1 MKILKLNH
9 EKKSIKKKNLKT
21 NSIED
26 PIDLEIDEYTR
37 QISELDSEAKNILK
51 QSNEKSISKE
61 DKKFYL
67 NKFLVIKEKIR
78 GLRES
83 REKLLKK
90 QRLANKNENLKNDQK
105 IEKAIKE
112 EYLKGNEIFEDII
125 KDDAEDQQNRDK
137 FEINKEKAKKVAKVR
152 EGFLNKAIGDNEN
165 KEEVDSQVI
174 KVREK
179 ITDGINLSCGK
190 INLTPSENN
199 NFE

>member
-78 GLRES
+78 GLQES

-105 IEKAIKE
+105 
-112 EYLKGNEIFEDII
+112 N
-125 KDDAEDQQNRDK
+125 
-137 FEINKEKAKKVAKVR
+137 
-152 EGFLNKAIGDNEN
+152 
-165 KEEVDSQVI
+165 
-174 KVREK
+174 
-179 ITDGINLSCGK
+179 
-190 INLTPSENN
+190 
-199 NFE
+199 

>member
-1 MKILKLNH
+1 M
-9 EKKSIKKKNLKT
+9 IK
-21 NSIED
+21 
-26 PIDLEIDEYTR
+26 
-37 QISELDSEAKNILK
+37 
-51 QSNEKSISKE
+51 
-61 DKKFYL
+61 
-67 NKFLVIKEKIR
+67 
-78 GLRES
+78 
-83 REKLLKK
+83 
-90 QRLANKNENLKNDQK
+90 K